1 MIQEIICLTILTT
14 ILLSV
19 THYVVKTLKLLSPK
33 EEKEKLPAMVF
44 RYTSYKDYLSTCSKW
59 SGHEPISSAD
69 LSSLGFTGISSE
81 LLYNLETGEAI
92 GGFSLAIGVIEDWP
106 IIRES
111 EYISPL
117 IDSKYMAID
126 IIVADE
132 HRKKGLADYMVRKII
147 QSYGPYRHLM
157 WNASNENEASLKLAK
172 RYGFVAFATT
182 VEEDNSTITHLI
194 RKAGG
199 L

>member
-1 MIQEIICLTILTT
+1 MIQEIIGLTMLTS

-19 THYVVKTLKLLSPK
+19 TYYVVKTLKHLSPK

-44 RYTSYKDYLSTCSKW
+44 RYTSYKDYLKICSGW
-59 SGHEPISSAD
+59 SGHEPISSEA
-69 LSSLGFTGISSE
+69 LGELGFTGISSE
-81 LLYNLETGEAI
+81 LLYDLKTGEAMA
-92 GGFSLAIGVIEDWP
+92 GFSLASGIIEDWP

-117 IDSKYMAID
+117 IDSKYMAVD

-147 QSYGPYRHLM
+147 QSYGHYRHLM

-182 VEEDNSTITHLI
+182 VEEDNSTTTHLI